1 MTLMQEIELKFQIP
15 DASLDTVV
23 AALNHLPDRPPS
35 QRLAAA
41 YFDTPDRKLARAR
54 AALRVRRED
63 DEWVQTLKAS
73 AANPMIRLEDNVPAQ
88 APADG
93 QAIWPDLSRHRDDA
107 AEALQR
113 DLGWQPIEDPQG
125 HQCGL
130 VQLYRTD
137 MLRHRA
143 EMQITDA
150 QGHSLGWVEL
160 AVDLGQIHAGEHS
173 SRVQELEIELVSGS
187 PLAVLACGRDWM
199 ARFGLWLDVQTKAH
213 RGDQLARQ
221 AAQGHYA
228 PAPPARPK
236 ARAPHRLQALQA
248 TLEQIAFNQSEL
260 ASPSH
265 PVGFDKSPWQRAWL
279 SGLKRLS
286 WLLRHEPEHAALRA
300 RAHHQ
305 FQQVRQASAPE
316 CMTLARSPIATQI
329 CLDLIE
335 MTL

>member
-1 MTLMQEIELKFQIP
+1 MLMQEIELKFQIP

-35 QRLAAA
+35 QKLAAA

-73 AANPMIRLEDNVPAQ
+73 AANPMIRLEDNVAARP
-88 APADG
+88 PEADEP
-93 QAIWPDLSRHRDDA
+93 IWPNLSLHRDDA

-113 DLGWQPIEDPQG
+113 DLGWNPIEDEPG
-125 HQCGL
+125 RQCGL
-130 VQLYRTD
+130 LQLYRTD
-137 MLRHRA
+137 MVRQRA

-160 AVDLGQIHAGEHS
+160 AVDLGAIHAGTHS
-173 SRVQELEIELVSGS
+173 CRVQELEIELVSGS

-199 ARFGLWLDVQTKAH
+199 NRFGLWLDVQTKAH

-221 AAQGHYA
+221 AAEDRYA
-228 PAPPARPK
+228 PAPPARPR
-236 ARAPHRLQALQA
+236 ARQANMASALQA

-260 ASPSH
+260 ASPNH
-265 PVGFDKSPWQRAWL
+265 PAGFDKSPWQAAWL
-279 SGLKRLS
+279 TGLRRLT
-286 WLLRHEPEHAALRA
+286 WLLRDDTEQKALRI
-300 RAHHQ
+300 RAHHLL
-305 FQQVRQASAPE
+305 QQGRQASAAE
-316 CMTLARSPIATQI
+316 CMTMARSPMATQI

-335 MTL
+335 LTL